1 MTKNI
6 TLRIE
11 EAILRKAKQAAL
23 QHDQSLSK
31 WVAGLIVQIVSAQ
44 DIFHAAKQRALKR
57 LEIGLHLSGSPMS
70 RDQLHER

>member
-6 TLRIE
+6 TLRLE
-11 EAILRKAKQAAL
+11 EAVLRKAKQTAL

-31 WVAGLIVQIVSAQ
+31 WVAGLIVQIVSAP
-44 DIFHAAKQRALKR
+44 DIFHATKQRVLRR
-57 LEIGLHLSGSPMS
+57 LETGFHLSGAPMR